1 MQPDASHPL
10 GGGGVGFASIWT
22 EAYEG
27 QYSNDLL
34 TILAMLTRIWFKKKN
49 NNNNNTSKKHN
60 VMLLFWKSPIWNE
73 SLNFAFQWRERK
85 CSAINDQ
92 QTLTRQK
99 VKLWEYGFV
108 ASAVYIIIYYISPL
122 TPLHINGYLIQ
133 RAESLASASCERHSV
148 GKSCVQA
155 KLNTCEWN
163 ERRPTQTSRW

>member
-22 EAYEG
+22 EVYEG

-34 TILAMLTRIWFKKKN
+34 TILAMLTRIWCKKIK